1 MKYQPQP
8 WHTGYILFDG
18 RVHKG
23 YPTKYSPLSEY
34 VSEGG
39 IVSYKEAVI
48 VRHGQAS
55 EIVGAPAGHL
65 PDGEP
70 SWEMALGAGGKLG
83 QSIEKTK
90 DERLWNWGASK
101 LFNIQILNSVAF
113 KAFTGLSPVTPI
125 SFREYVTAKIPRPDI

>member
-1 MKYQPQP
+1 MTYEPQP
-8 WHTGYILFDG
+8 WHTGYILFNG
-18 RVHKG
+18 TVHKG
-23 YPTKYSPLSEY
+23 YPKEYSPLSEY

-55 EIVGAPAGHL
+55 ELMGAPAGYSAD
-65 PDGEP
+65 DGP
-70 SWEMALGAGGKLG
+70 SWEMALGAGGNLG

-90 DERLWNWGASK
+90 DERLWDWGASK
-101 LFNIQILNSVAF
+101 LINIQILNSVAF

-125 SFREYVTAKIPRPDI
+125 SFRE